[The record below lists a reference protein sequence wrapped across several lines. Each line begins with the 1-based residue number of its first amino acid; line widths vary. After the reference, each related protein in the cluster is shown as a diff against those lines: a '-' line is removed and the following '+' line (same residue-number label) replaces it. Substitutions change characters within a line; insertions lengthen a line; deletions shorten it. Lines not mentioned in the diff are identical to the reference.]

1 LVAGRLKELF
11 FVNQDN
17 FLEITRQK
25 YTGAVKKAR
34 PLIVGFHFTNACN
47 LRCKLC
53 GAAADQPLADELTTQ
68 EAYNVIDNMAEA
80 GLAHLSFGGGEPTVR
95 QDLIPVLRYAT
106 RRINSV
112 GMVTNGYLLDNK
124 FTSELARAGLRQ
136 VMISLDGARTETHD
150 ANRGAGSYEKVIQAV
165 KNCLYEGLSTRV
177 SFTINQSNYQ
187 ELKEVLALA
196 VDLDVALNVQEF
208 RAGGRGAGR
217 DSLVLTREQRRE
229 MQRYLFEAQKT
240 YGAARIGF
248 ENRYIISEDENTKK
262 ICTDP
267 NLSDGFY
274 DYCVGCFTGIYSFF
288 LKSDGEVRLCG
299 RYAEGLLGNLK
310 EKRLSDIWRSSEIL
324 LQLRNRDNLKG
335 RCGSCVNRYICGG
348 CRRDA
353 YSMTGDIMAEDPMCW
368 RGR

>member
-1 LVAGRLKELF
+1 MNRE
-11 FVNQDN
+11 N

-25 YTGAVKKAR
+25 YAGAAKKAR
-34 PLIVGFHFTNACN
+34 PLIVGFNFTNACN
-47 LRCKLC
+47 LKCKLC

-68 EAYNVIDNMAEA
+68 EAYKVIDNMAEA

-112 GMVTNGYLLDNK
+112 GIVTNGYLLDDK

-136 VMISLDGARTETHD
+136 VMISLDGARPETHD

-165 KNCLYEGLSTRV
+165 KNSLREGMSTRI
-177 SFTINQSNYQ
+177 SFTINQSNFQ
-187 ELKEVLALA
+187 ELKDVLALA
-196 VDLDVALNVQEF
+196 LELEVALNVQEF
-208 RAGGRGAGR
+208 RAGGRGEGK

-229 MQRYLFEAQKT
+229 MQRYLFEAQKA

-248 ENRYIISEDENTKK
+248 ENRYIISEDENTKR

-267 NLSDGFY
+267 NLSDDFY

-288 LKSDGEVRLCG
+288 LKADGEVMLCG

-310 EKRLSDIWRSSEIL
+310 EKRLSDIWRNSEIL
-324 LQLRNRDNLKG
+324 LQLRNRENLKG
-335 RCGSCVNRYICGG
+335 RCGGCVNRYICGG

-353 YSMTGDIMAEDPMCW
+353 YRMTGDVMAEDPMCW